1 MLINS
6 QLCPGVQGM
15 DVIREINARACG
27 LLISDLCNFM
37 REWIFMP
44 HCKLYVLDCY
54 SKCL

>member
-27 LLISDLCNFM
+27 LLISDLCNFH
-37 REWIFMP
+37 ESGY
-44 HCKLYVLDCY
+44 L
-54 SKCL
+54 CLIANYMY

>member
-27 LLISDLCNFM
+27 LLISDLCNFQD
-37 REWIFMP
+37 RVDIYASLQTICTRLLF
-44 HCKLYVLDCY
+44 
-54 SKCL
+54 